1 MGLYRHEGGT
11 HKTGP
16 APRHQSQCRGSEDD
30 YKKPVLSS
38 TVFLPIA
45 AVFYVQPSLIGRP
58 IFPAL
63 PASSSPPTKMDDSTS
78 HPLEHPISWDKS
90 MLAKHDTVYRQA
102 TLIGS
107 R

>member
-1 MGLYRHEGGT
+1 MGLYRPEGGT

-16 APRHQSQCRGSEDD
+16 APRHQSHRSGSEDD

-45 AVFYVQPSLIGRP
+45 AVFCAPTSLIGRP
-58 IFPAL
+58 NFPAL
-63 PASSSPPTKMDDSTS
+63 PASSSAPTNMDDSTS
-78 HPLEHPISWDKS
+78 HPLEYPISWDKS
-90 MLAKHDTVYRQA
+90 MLAMHDTVYRQA